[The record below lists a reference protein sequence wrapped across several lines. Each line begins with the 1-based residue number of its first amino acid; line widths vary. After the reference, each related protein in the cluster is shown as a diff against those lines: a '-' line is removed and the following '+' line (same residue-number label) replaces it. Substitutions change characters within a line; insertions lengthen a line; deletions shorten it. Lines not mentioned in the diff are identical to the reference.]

1 MTLKY
6 STIRTYLAG
15 IRFAYIKAG
24 FQDPSCFVNGQ
35 PFLCLQ
41 TILKAVK
48 KSQDNVVKPR
58 LPITAEISSKM
69 CNVLRSG
76 FFDPYEDLVL
86 ETAFCL
92 AFFELLRR
100 IGEFTSQSKT
110 FDPLTDLSIGDIQF
124 HTHDRY
130 FTLQLKRSKTDPFR
144 KGVTLKYF
152 ATKQNICPFQ
162 TMMGACF

>member
-1 MTLKY
+1 M
-6 STIRTYLAG
+6 
-15 IRFAYIKAG
+15 
-24 FQDPSCFVNGQ
+24 
-35 PFLCLQ
+35 
-41 TILKAVK
+41 
-48 KSQDNVVKPR
+48 VKPR

-110 FDPLTDLSIGDIQF
+110 FDPLTLQF

-130 FTLQLKRSKTDPFR
+130 FTLQLKRSMTDPFR

-152 ATKQNICPFQ
+152 ATKQYICPFQ